1 MSGVETVAV
10 QAEEADQ
17 RLDRWLRRRFP
28 GLTQGRIEKLLR
40 KGEIRLDGKRADGK
54 TRIFAGQMVRLPPN
68 IEKAVVVHKDGPA
81 PVSEADARFV
91 RSLVIHE
98 DADVI
103 AINKPAGLAVQGGT
117 GQGRHLDGMLGA
129 FLGKDGERPR
139 LVHRLDLDTSGVLV
153 LGRNVR
159 ATAFLAEAF
168 RGRSVRKTYW
178 ALVAGVPRPAKGRID
193 MALAKSGG
201 PGGERVARDD
211 DEGKRAVTL
220 YATVDSALERCAWLA
235 MRPVTGRTH
244 QLRVHAAEALGHAD
258 RRRHEVRRRARAARD
273 RRGQAAASPARARAR
288 RAASRRRPSEA
299 GGAAAAAHARE
310 LEVLRLRSR
319 DRHRSAARRA
329 RRLMAASGR
338 LRLAVFDC
346 DGTLVDSQHAIVACM
361 HAAFASESLGLPEAE
376 AVRRLVGLP
385 LSECVARLAVGADAA
400 RQARLVDAYKENFFV
415 LRQRPDHHE
424 PLFEGCLDALAAIE
438 DAGWLLG
445 IATGKARRGLDAV
458 LARHGLG
465 ARFVTLQT
473 GDLGP
478 GKPHPAMLERALVET
493 GVAAADCVMIGDTTY
508 DMEMARSAGVAGIAV
523 AWGYHPVP
531 SCWRREPTRSS
542 SVMSNCPIC

>member
-244 QLRVHAAEALGHAD
+244 QLRVHAAEALGTPIVGDMKYGGD
-258 RRRHEVRRRARAARD
+258 RALLATDAVKPQLHLHARA
-273 RRGQAAASPARARAR
+273 
-288 RAASRRRPSEA
+288 
-299 GGAAAAAHARE
+299 
-310 LEVLRLRSR
+310 
-319 DRHRSAARRA
+319 
-329 RRLMAASGR
+329 
-338 LRLAVFDC
+338 
-346 DGTLVDSQHAIVACM
+346 
-361 HAAFASESLGLPEAE
+361 
-376 AVRRLVGLP
+376 
-385 LSECVARLAVGADAA
+385 
-400 RQARLVDAYKENFFV
+400 
-415 LRQRPDHHE
+415 
-424 PLFEGCLDALAAIE
+424 LD
-438 DAGWLLG
+438 
-445 IATGKARRGLDAV
+445 V
-458 LARHGLG
+458 
-465 ARFVTLQT
+465 
-473 GDLGP
+473 
-478 GKPHPAMLERALVET
+478 PHPAGGRLKLVAPLPPHMRESWKFFGFDLET
-493 GVAAADCVMIGDTTY
+493 DT
-508 DMEMARSAGVAGIAV
+508 DPLLGGRDG
-523 AWGYHPVP
+523 
-531 SCWRREPTRSS
+531 
-542 SVMSNCPIC
+542 